1 MKLFRAYLYGLA
13 LAVLATGAVAGEDIS
28 LDTLPPVVVKT
39 SPRAG
44 EMNVDP
50 STSEIRVTFS
60 KDMMTDNMW
69 SWAIHDPT
77 VTPKFVGKV
86 KYLPNR
92 RTNVAPVKLAPNS
105 TYAIWINSPNYRHSA
120 FRDTHNNPA
129 VPYLLMFR
137 TGN

>member
-1 MKLFRAYLYGLA
+1 MGMFWRFLHGLT
-13 LAVLATGAVAGEDIS
+13 LAVFATSAVAGEAIS
-28 LDTLPPVVVKT
+28 LATLPPVVVNT
-39 SPRAG
+39 YPRSG
-44 EMNVDP
+44 ETNVDP
-50 STSEIRVTFS
+50 SIGEIRVTFS

-86 KYLPNR
+86 KYLADR
-92 RTNVAPVKLAPNS
+92 RTNVAAVKLQANR
-105 TYAIWINSPNYRHSA
+105 TYAIWINSPNYQHNA
-120 FRDTHNNPA
+120 FRDSNNNPA